1 MDSLQNILANQR
13 FEAPDETKALKNYL
27 KAKYSS
33 DGRIKVD
40 ERSVIVSVP
49 SSALAA
55 TLQME
60 REKIAR
66 ECGIKKRL
74 IIRVGR

>member
-1 MDSLQNILANQR
+1 MDSLQNILASHR
-13 FEAPDETKALKNYL
+13 FEAPDETKTLKNYL
-27 KAKYSS
+27 KSKYAS

-40 ERSVIVSVP
+40 ERSVIISVS

-55 TLQME
+55 TLQLE

>member
-13 FEAPDETKALKNYL
+13 FEAPDEIKALKNYL